1 MQSLTLA
8 ASTSGSSKSQLNHR
22 LIAASCGQW
31 THLCCIVIEKTDR
44 LYTATALHTDKCNI
58 NRMTLNI
65 LLHFT
70 TELHCMFYDETSQAA
85 QSRCP
90 VLTATFKVNG
100 RWQISTPYR
109 METTS
114 PIANKNDTRDYVRE
128 ATSCAKF
135 GANPPAGVFRGDG

>member
-1 MQSLTLA
+1 
-8 ASTSGSSKSQLNHR
+8 
-22 LIAASCGQW
+22 
-31 THLCCIVIEKTDR
+31 
-44 LYTATALHTDKCNI
+44 
-58 NRMTLNI
+58 MTLGY
-65 LLHFT
+65 LLPRSSTRLNPVHRQRSSAA
-70 TELHCMFYDETSQAA
+70 LLSQAA

-109 METTS
+109 METLS

-135 GANPPAGVFRGDG
+135 GANPPAGVFWGDG